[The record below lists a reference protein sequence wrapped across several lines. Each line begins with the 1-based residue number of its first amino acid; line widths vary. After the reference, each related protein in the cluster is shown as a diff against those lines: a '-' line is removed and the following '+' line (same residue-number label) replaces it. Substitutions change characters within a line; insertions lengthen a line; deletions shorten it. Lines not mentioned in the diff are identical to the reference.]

1 MVVHPYI
8 RAESSIESMRPSLH
22 RLNLV
27 VFAAALWLCISDV
40 SAQTYAGRRA
50 GNVSASGRITNCNY
64 SGSFFTDT
72 KRLLRDLNG
81 GQCVLNGA
89 RFRLD
94 DPELMEVYLDNLDL
108 RNSSWVAVDFGY
120 LAPNFRYTI
129 ASNADFSAIHM
140 DGEPVSLV
148 DATLLVATKSKFH
161 GAQMTEWFVQGADFS
176 EADFAS
182 STMRTWMCDLQ
193 SYRDFEKIT
202 APESERQ
209 FKAVGARFYNCLF
222 DEDCKLTGGDFSKSI
237 FDLTKIIGADTEDCL
252 FNGSRFVD
260 AFFTESEFENVNF
273 SGADMGKLRA
283 ENCAFNG
290 CDLTGAY
297 MGNAIIR
304 DCSFES
310 SDMFGASFVGALVDG
325 ADFSGLDL
333 STCNLTNATMK
344 NLVGAAPKLPQDF
357 VIQTSTL
364 EEVVDKDT
372 LRTEVYSIVVSELR
386 YNDGLREKK
395 DQ

>member
-1 MVVHPYI
+1 MPCAGRLGWGNTLNEGREAGQMVVHPYI

-273 SGADMGKLRA
+273 SGADMGKL
-283 ENCAFNG
+283 
-290 CDLTGAY
+290 
-297 MGNAIIR
+297 
-304 DCSFES
+304 
-310 SDMFGASFVGALVDG
+310 ASFVGALVDG